1 LHISVFNDKLDDNSC
16 IKVILGL
23 LNLYREARD
32 VNPGSFEEIRAIKDM
47 TSDSIER
54 LSAEKSQLYLGYK
67 ILWVIRLLLNGK
79 MFP

>member
-1 LHISVFNDKLDDNSC
+1 
-16 IKVILGL
+16 
-23 LNLYREARD
+23 
-32 VNPGSFEEIRAIKDM
+32 M

-79 MFP
+79 MFPQGNIPDRRWKNYVYQIIECISEKNIMIDLLYIDAEAYF